1 MAQGDDSAT
10 GSTDWARTKDYLRSD
25 PTKWNSLSWIT
36 ARTLVDSVNDVLGKG
51 TLGLVEDLRTHWTKK
66 DVPLT
71 IPAAGVSRFLVIGD
85 TGEQDPSQYVVAP
98 ALARAARVR
107 PDREQAGFVLVL
119 SDVIYPSGNVN
130 DYVDGFYKPYR
141 SNRVPGLSA
150 PMDVRDEFAL
160 PENVP
165 VYAIPGNH
173 DWYDGLYGFAHQ
185 FLYAAD
191 EELSWPSHLLAPS
204 FDAELGLGQRIRD
217 RFGRIMWRTPSEP
230 DDTTAPARW
239 GEPAPD
245 GDPAPEAPLQPAPY
259 FVIETEHVRL
269 VCIDTGID
277 GSIDQ
282 AQMDWLTSLG
292 DGKPKILMTGKPLV
306 VNGGVR
312 KCAVPGEQGMVPDP
326 VYGVVA
332 DPAQGFVATVGGDT
346 HNFQL
351 YEPST
356 DTDKGGRHGLWH
368 IVSGGGGAYTHATHP
383 IRTAEPDPRVETT
396 FPPNHDK
403 LFPRAHESLSFFAQ
417 QLVPSIWRLM
427 LSVLFFDAGLALG
440 TWLADAGWARWT
452 PYPSG
457 PPVGPGGAAVV
468 AMMVLVMLHL
478 LPRRPGRTRFWWR
491 LLFRLDALVAGVLA
505 TLFLHQV
512 LPDGDD
518 AEAMLWLY
526 ATCTLWVCLNAW
538 VLRVTR
544 WWNPVEK
551 AASWWKD
558 LAFLFTVAV
567 LAAVAAIPAMLDVRS
582 SEPPGRE
589 VWPLVAALV
598 AFLVIMGKGWL
609 RDRNVGNV
617 LGDDAARW
625 LNRSVWWATG
635 AQAAVVAGEM
645 LRVMTDHDL
654 PGLLFWSGLL
664 GVLPLVAIA
673 GVIVWL
679 VLIPDRRTRDIDDL
693 AGRRSAWLG
702 YRDGVRGAVL
712 ATPPAVMTLW
722 ALAAY
727 LLGLPSVREWIGP
740 APAAVFRAAFGLPA
754 LLVAAVVWL
763 SISDWMRRDHPSWH
777 RRLTIIGLLV
787 AGTFL
792 LGAAVPGLLDFAGDV
807 PSGIA
812 GWLRTSWPAVAVGAA
827 LFITIAV
834 AFSVLLAHLVFL
846 GAYSLF
852 VDPKAWFD
860 GPYREGPGAY
870 KDFISEG
877 DAKKIIKAERDR
889 VGAEPAAVKGVGWWA
904 KRRSYI
910 AFPGLNPPFGPIQR
924 FVSEIYSLDEPP
936 FFKHFLEFQTSS
948 ADGVTDVV
956 VKIHRVR
963 GYETLDSDDPDEEV
977 VASIRVSAGA
987 HAGGG

>member
-1 MAQGDDSAT
+1 MAQGDDART
-10 GSTDWARTKDYLRSD
+10 GSVDWARTKAYLHSD

-51 TLGLVEDLRTHWTKK
+51 TQGLVEDLRTYWTKK

-98 ALARAARVR
+98 ALARAARGR
-107 PDREQAGFVLVL
+107 SDRDQAGFVLVL

-141 SNRVPGLSA
+141 SNRVEGLQA
-150 PMDVRDEFAL
+150 PAEVRDEFAL

-165 VYAIPGNH
+165 VYAVPGNH

-185 FLYAAD
+185 FLYAA
-191 EELSWPSHLLAPS
+191 EQPPTWPGVLLAPS
-204 FDAELGLGQRIRD
+204 FDDGLGLGPRIRD

-230 DDTTAPARW
+230 DDTNAPARW
-239 GEPAPD
+239 GEPEPD
-245 GDPAPEAPLQPAPY
+245 GDPAPEAQLQPAPY

-292 DGKPKILMTGKPLV
+292 EGKPKILMTGKPLV

-312 KCAVPGEQGMVPDP
+312 TCSVPGEQGTVPDP
-326 VYGVVA
+326 VYRVVA
-332 DPAQGFVATVGGDT
+332 DPAQGFVATIGGDT

-351 YEPST
+351 YEPPT
-356 DTDKGGRHGLWH
+356 DTQTGARRGLWH
-368 IVSGGGGAYTHATHP
+368 IVTGGGGAYTHATHP

-396 FPPNHDK
+396 FPPTQEK
-403 LFPRAHESLSFFAQ
+403 LFPRSHESLSFFAQ

-427 LSVLFFDAGLALG
+427 LSILFFGAGLALG
-440 TWLADAGWARWT
+440 TWFANGGWARWT
-452 PYPSG
+452 LYPSG
-457 PPVGPGGAAVV
+457 PRVGPGGVAVV
-468 AMMVLVMLHL
+468 AMMALVMLHL

-512 LPDGDD
+512 LPDDD

-526 ATCTLWVCLNAW
+526 VTCTLWVCLNAW
-538 VLRVTR
+538 VLRMTR
-544 WWNPVEK
+544 WWNPVDQ
-551 AASWWKD
+551 AAGWWKD
-558 LAFLFTVAV
+558 LAFLLTVVA
-567 LAAVAAIPAMLDVRS
+567 LAALAAIPTMLDVRS
-582 SEPPGRE
+582 SEPPGGE
-589 VWPLVAALV
+589 IWLLVVALV
-598 AFLVIMGKGWL
+598 AYLVVMGKGWL
-609 RDRNVGNV
+609 HDRNVGNV

-645 LRVMTDHDL
+645 LRVMSDHDL
-654 PGLLFWSGLL
+654 PPLLFWSGLL
-664 GVLPLVAIA
+664 SLLPLVVIA
-673 GVIVWL
+673 AVIVGL
-679 VLIPDRRTRDIDDL
+679 MMIPDLRTRHIADL
-693 AGRRSAWLG
+693 ETRRNTWIG
-702 YRDGVRGAVL
+702 YRGWVRGAVL
-712 ATPPAVMTLW
+712 AAAPVVMIIW
-722 ALAAY
+722 AAAAY
-727 LLGLPSVREWIGP
+727 LLNLPSVREWIGT
-740 APAAVFRAAFGLPA
+740 APAAVLQACFGLPA
-754 LLVAAVVWL
+754 LLVAAAVWL
-763 SISDWMRRDHPSWH
+763 FISDWMRRDHPAWH
-777 RRLTIIGLLV
+777 RRLTVVGLLV
-787 AGTFL
+787 AGILL
-792 LGAAVPGLLDFAGDV
+792 LGAAVPGLLDGTGPV

-812 GWLRTSWPAVAVGAA
+812 DWLRTSWPAVAVGAA

-834 AFSVLLAHLVFL
+834 GFAILLAHLVFL

-860 GPYREGPGAY
+860 GLYRDGPGAY
-870 KDFISEG
+870 KDFISEQ
-877 DAKKIIKAERDR
+877 DAKRIIQAERDR

-904 KRRSYI
+904 KRRAYI

-948 ADGVTDVV
+948 ADGFTDIV

-963 GYETLDSDDPDEEV
+963 GYETLDTDDPDEEV
-977 VASIRVSAGA
+977 VASIRIPADA

>member
-1 MAQGDDSAT
+1 MAQGDDSET
-10 GSTDWARTKDYLRSD
+10 GSDDWGRTKAYLHND

-51 TLGLVEDLRTHWTKK
+51 TQGLVENLRAYWTKK

-71 IPAAGVSRFLVIGD
+71 IPAERVSRFLVIGD

-98 ALARAARVR
+98 ALARAARGR
-107 PDREQAGFVLVL
+107 SDREQAGFVLVL

-141 SNRVPGLSA
+141 SNRVPGLNA
-150 PMDVRDEFAL
+150 PMDVRDGFAL

-185 FLYAAD
+185 FLYAA
-191 EELSWPSHLLAPS
+191 EQPPTWPSDLLAPS
-204 FDAELGLGQRIRD
+204 FDDELGLGQRIRD

-239 GEPAPD
+239 GEPAPN
-245 GDPAPEAPLQPAPY
+245 GDPAVESELQPAPY
-259 FVIETEHVRL
+259 FLIETEHLRL

-277 GSIDQ
+277 GSVDQ

-312 KCAVPGEQGMVPDP
+312 ECSVPGESGKVPDP
-326 VYGVVA
+326 VYRVVA

-351 YEPST
+351 YEPPKDEQT
-356 DTDKGGRHGLWH
+356 GLRRGLWH
-368 IVSGGGGAYTHATHP
+368 IVTGGGGAYTHATHP
-383 IRTAEPDPRVETT
+383 IRTAVPDPRVETS
-396 FPPNHDK
+396 FPPTQAK
-403 LFPRAHESLSFFAQ
+403 LFPQSHESLAFFAQ

-427 LSVLFFDAGLALG
+427 LSAVFFGAGLALG
-440 TWLADAGWARWT
+440 TWFANGGWGRWT
-452 PYPSG
+452 LYPSG
-457 PPVGPGGAAVV
+457 PAVGPGGAAVV
-468 AMMVLVMLHL
+468 AMTVLMMVHL

-538 VLRVTR
+538 VLRVSR
-544 WWNPVEK
+544 WWNPVDK
-551 AASWWKD
+551 AASRWRD
-558 LAFLFTVAV
+558 LAFLLAVAA
-567 LAAVAAIPAMLDVRS
+567 LAAMAAIPAMLDVGS
-582 SEPPGRE
+582 AEPPGWE
-589 VWPLVAALV
+589 IWPLVAALV
-598 AFLVIMGKGWL
+598 AYLVVMGKGWL
-609 RDRNVGNV
+609 HDRNVGNA
-617 LGDDAARW
+617 LGEDAARW

-645 LRVMTDHDL
+645 LRVMSDHDL

-664 GVLPLVAIA
+664 GLLPLVAIA

-693 AGRRSAWLG
+693 LRRRSSWLG
-702 YRDGVRGAVL
+702 YRAWVRGAIL
-712 ATPPAVMTLW
+712 AAPPAVMVLW
-722 ALAAY
+722 ALAAH
-727 LLGLPSVREWIGP
+727 LVGLPSVREWIGA
-740 APAAVFRAAFGLPA
+740 APAAVLRAAFGLPA
-754 LLVAAVVWL
+754 LLVAAAVWL

-777 RRLTIIGLLV
+777 RRLTVIGLLI
-787 AGTFL
+787 AGTLL
-792 LGAAVPGLLDFAGDV
+792 LGAAVPGLLDVTGAV
-807 PSGIA
+807 PSGITD
-812 GWLRTSWPAVAVGAA
+812 WLRTSWPAVAVGAA
-827 LFITIAV
+827 LFTTIAV
-834 AFSVLLAHLVFL
+834 AFSILLAHLVFL

-870 KDFISEG
+870 KDFISEE

-948 ADGVTDVV
+948 SDGFTDVV

-963 GYETLDSDDPDEEV
+963 GYATLDSDDPDEEV
-977 VASIRVSAGA
+977 VASIRIPTGA
-987 HAGGG
+987 YAGGG